1 MEAPD
6 QHPPPEEG
14 IRATLRRLGE
24 TFLTTL
30 RNRIELFG
38 VELQEEK
45 AWLLSTLIWAGA
57 AIFLGVVTVVLAVI
71 SIVWLTPESARPW
84 VLIGLTVL
92 FAFLSA
98 NAIASLRRQISAKSA
113 PFDATTTE
121 LKKDIQW
128 IRSPD

>member
-6 QHPPPEEG
+6 QPPPPEEG
-14 IRATLRRLGE
+14 LRVTLRRLGE
-24 TFLTTL
+24 TLLTTL
-30 RNRIELFG
+30 RNRIDLFG

-57 AIFLGVVTVVLAVI
+57 AIFLGGITVVLAVV
-71 SIVWLTPESARPW
+71 SIVWLTPEPARPW

-92 FAFLSA
+92 FAFLCA
-98 NAIASLRRQISAKSA
+98 NAIASLRRQISAKPP
-113 PFDATTTE
+113 PFESTGAE

-128 IRSPD
+128 IRSQD

>member
-6 QHPPPEEG
+6 DHPPQEQG
-14 IRATLRRLGE
+14 VRGTLRRLGE
-24 TFLTTL
+24 TILTTL
-30 RNRIELFG
+30 RNRLDLFG

-45 AWLLSTLIWAGA
+45 AWMLSTLIWAGA
-57 AIFLGVVTVVLAVI
+57 AILLGGITVVLAVI
-71 SIVWLTPESARPW
+71 SIVWLTPEPARPW

-98 NAIASLRRQISAKSA
+98 NAIASLRRQVSAKPAS
-113 PFDATTTE
+113 FESTTTE

-128 IRSPD
+128 IRSQD

>member
-6 QHPPPEEG
+6 DHPPQEQG
-14 IRATLRRLGE
+14 VRGTLRRLGE
-24 TFLTTL
+24 TILTTL
-30 RNRIELFG
+30 RNRLDLFG

-45 AWLLSTLIWAGA
+45 AWMLSTLIWAGT
-57 AIFLGVVTVVLAVI
+57 AILLGGITVVLAVI
-71 SIVWLTPESARPW
+71 SIVWLTPEPARPW

-98 NAIASLRRQISAKSA
+98 NAIASLRRQVSAKPAS
-113 PFDATTTE
+113 FESTTTE

-128 IRSPD
+128 IRSQD